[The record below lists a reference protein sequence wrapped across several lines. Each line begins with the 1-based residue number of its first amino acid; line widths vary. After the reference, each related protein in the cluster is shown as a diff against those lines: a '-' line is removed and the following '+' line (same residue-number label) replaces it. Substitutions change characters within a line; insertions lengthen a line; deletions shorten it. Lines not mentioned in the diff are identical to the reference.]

1 MTETQSI
8 FLGID
13 PGLTGALAVLSDDL
27 KIIKF
32 YDTPVLVVMSA
43 KKKRQQMNA
52 PMIRI
57 MFEEIRSVYGSDLL
71 AVIEKVSAM
80 PSTHE
85 GDKGTG
91 MGATSA
97 FNYGKGVGI
106 WLGLLAGCQIPF
118 EEVHPA
124 TWKASLL
131 RDMGKDKDAS
141 RVKAMN
147 LFPHIASQLQLKK
160 HHGRADALLMA
171 AYMRH
176 TRGRP
181 QPVAR
186 QVEQPR
192 TLFG

>member
-1 MTETQSI
+1 MSEV

-13 PGLTGALAVLSDDL
+13 PGLTGAIALLSDDL
-27 KIIKF
+27 KIIRF
-32 YDTPVLVVMSA
+32 YDTPVLTVKSGT
-43 KKKRQQMNA
+43 KNRKQMNA
-52 PMIRI
+52 PMIFEI
-57 MFEEIRSVYGSDLL
+57 FEEVRGLYGTDLF
-71 AVIEKVSAM
+71 AVIEKVSPM

-85 GDKGTG
+85 ADKGAG
-91 MGATSA
+91 MGVTSA

-118 EEVHPA
+118 EEVHPR
-124 TWKASLL
+124 TWKSKMLS
-131 RDMGKDKDAS
+131 DMGKGKDAS
-141 RVKAMN
+141 RVKAMS
-147 LFPHIASQLQLKK
+147 LFPAIAPQLQLIK

-186 QVEQPR
+186 QVEQER